1 MWKYIIIA
9 AVVLFLG
16 ACFLFYKNNE
26 ALAGPEGEVAAFQSQ
41 FDMAKKKAVDIEK
54 DKAIKKYAEMRTAY
68 FKQQTVK
75 NNEERDALE
84 AEDAPYEP
92 EITKANAELEAA
104 KADLKKYEDQF
115 KVFRRGAAESA
126 GLEGV
131 DDEDAIRLVGQRMA
145 EMESDNNALRD
156 QVTTVTGEI
165 DALKVDIDNTQKM
178 IDAAKKLAADRKARL
193 SPPELKCAVM
203 HVDKTWDYVVLD
215 AGIDKGIVIGSRLA
229 VMRGET
235 RICDLIVSL
244 VESNRT
250 SCEVVYSTMLPG
262 EAVQPGDVVVST
274 NK

>member
-54 DKAIKKYAEMRTAY
+54 DKAIKRYAELRTAY
-68 FKQQTVK
+68 FVQQRDK

-104 KADLKKYEDQF
+104 KADLKKYEEQF
-115 KVFRRGAAESA
+115 KVFRRSAAESA

-145 EMESDNNALRD
+145 EMEAENNSLKE
-156 QVTTVTGEI
+156 QVATVNGEI
-165 DALKVDIDNTQKM
+165 EVLDSDISVTNSN
-178 IDAAKKLAADRKARL
+178 IAAAKKLARDRRDRK
-193 SPPELKCAVM
+193 SPPEMKCGVL
-203 HVDKTWDYVVLD
+203 HVDKTWDYVILD

-229 VMRGET
+229 VMRGEVKV
-235 RICDLIVSL
+235 CDVIVSL
-244 VESNRT
+244 VESNRA
-250 SCEVVYSTMLPG
+250 SCEVVYSTMRPG
-262 EAVQPGDVVVST
+262 DTVLPGDVVVST

>member
-54 DKAIKKYAEMRTAY
+54 DKAIKRYAELRTAY
-68 FKQQTVK
+68 FKQQTEK

-92 EITKANAELEAA
+92 EITKANADLEAA
-104 KADLKKYEDQF
+104 KADLKKYEEQF
-115 KVFRRGAAESA
+115 KVFRRGATEAA
-126 GLEGV
+126 GLDGV

-145 EMESDNNALRD
+145 EMEAENASLVE
-156 QVTTVTGEI
+156 QVKVVNGEI
-165 DALKVDIDNTQKM
+165 DGLNADIKTVNGNIAD
-178 IDAAKKLAADRKARL
+178 AKKLAKDRRDRK
-193 SPPELKCAVM
+193 SPPELKCAVL
-203 HVDKTWDYVVLD
+203 HVDKTWDYVILD

-235 RICDLIVSL
+235 RVCDLIVSL
-244 VESNRT
+244 VESNRA
-250 SCEVVYSTMLPG
+250 SCEVVYSTMRPG
-262 EAVQPGDVVVST
+262 DAVLPGDVVEST